1 MLVMVNELL
10 SYYSVGFGLVV
21 NKGCFG
27 VVEMMVQVWF
37 EEENE
42 GY

>member
-1 MLVMVNELL
+1 
-10 SYYSVGFGLVV
+10 VGFGLVV
-21 NKGCFG
+21 SKCCFG

-37 EEENE
+37 EEKDE